1 MFSTQNYIPK
11 KLIAV
16 LILIFSGIFIYGQTY
31 SIVSKTY
38 VNTMDTS
45 QLDYSKGIEIV
56 NTGTANLNFTWE
68 LLLKDTLFDCEFDLC
83 NSGICYDV
91 LPPSGIM
98 PTIEPGAKG
107 WLKMHMFSGKT
118 SGINTIKYLLKGNT
132 TNDTLTFKVIVEIP
146 TSIKNQNKETSRLF
160 LYPNPAK
167 DYALLGIKL
176 SNPSIVDI
184 AVYDVTG
191 KMVYNNKSLKIAE
204 GQNEIKI
211 NTSEFAT
218 GTYNIVVNTKNG
230 ILKEKLIVLK

>member
-1 MFSTQNYIPK
+1 MFGNQNYIPK
-11 KLIAV
+11 KLIATFV
-16 LILIFSGIFIYGQTY
+16 LIFSCFFIYGQTY

-45 QLDYSKGIEIV
+45 KLEYSKGIEIV
-56 NTGTANLNFTWE
+56 NTGSINLNFTWE

-107 WLKMHMFSGKT
+107 WLKIHMFTGKT
-118 SGINTIKYLLKGNT
+118 PGINTIKYLLKGNT
-132 TNDTLTFKVIVEIP
+132 TSDTLTFKIIVEIP
-146 TSIKNQNKETSRLF
+146 TSIKEQNREAGHLF

-176 SNPSIVDI
+176 SDPSIVDI
-184 AVYDVTG
+184 AVFDITG
-191 KMVYNNKSLKIAE
+191 KIVYNNKSLKIAG

-230 ILKEKLIVLK
+230 ILKEKLVVLK